1 MADSAVSPASPLE
14 GVNYGGR
21 DVQER
26 VFKPLDSAMPQGKER
41 ASIWDIC
48 DSKMTTSLPF
58 ANSGWQAPEKK
69 TPATSV
75 VRLLPPWSFHGEI
88 GKALVKYWVTVEWKL
103 AHRIQTQMAA
113 IEILE
118 DVAYWAR
125 SDALSNLVGDADT
138 FSRAAQYLAARLRS
152 ILPEEP
158 EKGP

>member
-1 MADSAVSPASPLE
+1 MGYLRFEDDNEFAFCEFWVASAGE
-14 GVNYGGR
+14 EDTGDFCG
-21 DVQER
+21 
-26 VFKPLDSAMPQGKER
+26 
-41 ASIWDIC
+41 
-48 DSKMTTSLPF
+48 
-58 ANSGWQAPEKK
+58 APS
-69 TPATSV
+69 TSV
-75 VRLLPPWSFHGEI
+75 VLPRGDWKSARPHCSEHLDFNF
-88 GKALVKYWVTVEWKL
+88 KYWVIVEWKL

-138 FSRAAQYLAARLRS
+138 FSRAAQYLTARLRS